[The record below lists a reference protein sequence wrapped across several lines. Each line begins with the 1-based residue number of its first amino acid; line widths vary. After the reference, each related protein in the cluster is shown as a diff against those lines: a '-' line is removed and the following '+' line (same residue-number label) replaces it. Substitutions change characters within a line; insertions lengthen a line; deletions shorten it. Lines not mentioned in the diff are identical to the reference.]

1 MHLVGPAA
9 VGAAAR
15 GAIGPPARS
24 SGLRLR
30 ILLVCDSLGIG
41 GAERHVVCLAAALK
55 RRGHDVTIACSRAGP
70 LSADLDASGI
80 GVRIL
85 SDRLIKRRVSISYT
99 RLLTELVGGSRFDI
113 VHAHMHASAAAAAVA
128 CARNGVPL
136 VITEHSEASWR
147 DDRAWRTS
155 RSAYRRAAHVIAVS
169 ESIARRLTAVDRVA
183 AKRTTAI
190 PNAIPRVDH
199 QSREPDPLGRRLAPG
214 DLIIGTVARL
224 VPEKGVSW
232 LVRAAPLILREQ
244 PRTRFVIVGDGPLR
258 VELIALADTLG
269 ISARVRFL
277 GARVDGPQLIAEL
290 DVLAV
295 PSLSN
300 EGTPLVML
308 EALSAGIPVVAS
320 AVGGIPEQ
328 VRGFDRTTLVPP
340 GDMAALTRALVDMSR
355 TVRRRAASSGREI
368 RLLPGHEAMVRE
380 TEAVYAKAYAESL
393 RRAPRAVGAFA
404 PRWLAR

>member
-1 MHLVGPAA
+1 M
-9 VGAAAR
+9 
-15 GAIGPPARS
+15 
-24 SGLRLR
+24 
-30 ILLVCDSLGIG
+30 
-41 GAERHVVCLAAALK
+41 
-55 RRGHDVTIACSRAGP
+55 
-70 LSADLDASGI
+70 
-80 GVRIL
+80 
-85 SDRLIKRRVSISYT
+85 
-99 RLLTELVGGSRFDI
+99 
-113 VHAHMHASAAAAAVA
+113 
-128 CARNGVPL
+128 
-136 VITEHSEASWR
+136 
-147 DDRAWRTS
+147 
-155 RSAYRRAAHVIAVS
+155 
-169 ESIARRLTAVDRVA
+169 
-183 AKRTTAI
+183 
-190 PNAIPRVDH
+190 
-199 QSREPDPLGRRLAPG
+199 
-214 DLIIGTVARL
+214 
-224 VPEKGVSW
+224 
-232 LVRAAPLILREQ
+232 REQ

-258 VELIALADTLG
+258 AELIALADALG

-355 TVRRRAASSGREI
+355 TVRRRTASSGREI

-393 RRAPRAVGAFA
+393 RRAPRAVAALA
-404 PRWLAR
+404 PRWLTR